1 MSDAGNTAQV
11 SPDAGAGQAA
21 TENAGRGADAPVSAL
36 SAAAAA
42 DTKAD
47 AAKKADSA
55 AGETKPAE
63 GVPEVYE
70 LKMPE
75 GMSLDAATL
84 EAATPVFKELGLN
97 AAQAQKLTDIYA
109 GRMAAVVQQQRDA
122 WAKQHEGWVSSMK
135 ADAEFGGDKFAGNV
149 SAIASAIDKVMGDWS
164 HGGTATSNTGDL
176 GVTDRRTFRRRRG
189 NGLITIIRPARRVA
203 CRCCRGRSRS
213 AGRPRPGEHHGRT
226 RRRHRGSSVLARA
239 R

>member
-21 TENAGRGADAPVSAL
+21 TETAGRGADAPVSAL

-47 AAKKADSA
+47 AAKGADPA

-75 GMSLDAATL
+75 GMTLDAATL
-84 EAATPVFKELGLN
+84 EAATPVFKELGLT

-109 GRMAAVVQQQRDA
+109 GRMAAVVQQQRDV

-135 ADAEFGGDKFAGNV
+135 TDAEFGGDKFNANIG
-149 SAIASAIDKVMGDWS
+149 AIASAIDKVMGKEAAAFKAMLDI
-164 HGGTATSNTGDL
+164 TGAGNHPEMARMLYRVGKAIGEDGL
-176 GVTDRRTFRRRRG
+176 VRG
-189 NGLITIIRPARRVA
+189 D
-203 CRCCRGRSRS
+203 RS
-213 AGRPRPGEHHGRT
+213 AQPRSPAEI
-226 RRRHRGSSVLARA
+226 LYPQE
-239 R
+239 